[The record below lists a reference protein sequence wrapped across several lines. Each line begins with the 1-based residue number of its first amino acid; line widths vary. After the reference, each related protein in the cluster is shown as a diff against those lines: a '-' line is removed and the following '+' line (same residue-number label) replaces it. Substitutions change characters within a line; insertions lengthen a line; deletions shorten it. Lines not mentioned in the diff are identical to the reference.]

1 MTARVDN
8 SILLK
13 KKNLFLKTD
22 DAENLKFS
30 WQDWAVFLTQVCSNC
45 NCRATFALGLVKAPS
60 QIATRA

>member
-30 WQDWAVFLTQVCSNC
+30 WQDWAVFLTQFVLIVT
-45 NCRATFALGLVKAPS
+45 AGPHLP
-60 QIATRA
+60 